1 MDITL
6 PRVLPYGALPG
17 SAPDL
22 QLAPPRASS
31 AAAAGTAGGAATAA
45 GVTGAAASA
54 TAAGAASP
62 AGSATQQAVESFST
76 LLQQAMESLNAQFQ
90 AADQGAMQLAAGE
103 PVDLHTVTIAME
115 QAELSLSLALQ
126 VRNKLL
132 EAYQEVM
139 RMNV

>member
-22 QLAPPRASS
+22 QLAPPRVSS

>member
-22 QLAPPRASS
+22 QLVPPRASS
-31 AAAAGTAGGAATAA
+31 AAATGTAGGAAAVA
-45 GVTGAAASA
+45 GVAGAAASA

-76 LLQQAMESLNAQFQ
+76 LLQQAMESLNTQFQ

-115 QAELSLSLALQ
+115 RAELSLSLALQ

-139 RMNV
+139 RMNI

>member
-31 AAAAGTAGGAATAA
+31 AAAASTAGGAATAA

-90 AADQGAMQLAAGE
+90 AADQGAMQLAAGD